1 MIQVRVSLE
10 MSHSWWRVGVLYLVG
25 VLSGN
30 TLPDSPEPV
39 FINIVLNDA
48 GWSKP
53 GDEPLLVAG
62 GSTLPSGSPFRK
74 HTTRLT

>member
-1 MIQVRVSLE
+1 MIQVGVSLE

-39 FINIVLNDA
+39 FIHIKAECSNILIFDA
-48 GWSKP
+48 
-53 GDEPLLVAG
+53 
-62 GSTLPSGSPFRK
+62 F
-74 HTTRLT
+74 